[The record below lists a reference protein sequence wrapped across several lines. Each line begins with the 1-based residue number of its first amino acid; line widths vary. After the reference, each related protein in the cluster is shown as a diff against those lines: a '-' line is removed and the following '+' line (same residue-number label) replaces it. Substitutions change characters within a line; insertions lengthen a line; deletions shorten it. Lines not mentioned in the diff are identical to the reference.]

1 MSDNKKSVASAS
13 ESVSPAIGW
22 LKQLLSLKN
31 KYGFFN
37 ILQCIFL
44 LLLLLAVIN
53 PEFVLDKVERIQKD
67 RHSEAV
73 SRRLRIDAEVQT
85 LLMQI
90 LIKTGADR
98 AWVVEFHNGTKNMS
112 TDLPFVYGTMRPEV
126 VRDGV
131 AYVSDEYDDF
141 DLAKFPFLSHLVHVG
156 SFYGCVEAIKAYDER
171 LYFKLRSNS
180 VSDVALRVLYSGSKP
195 LGIVGLSFFDHND
208 DILAARSIL
217 DIAGFAGLLSQKEE

>member
-1 MSDNKKSVASAS
+1 MSDNKKSAASAS

-22 LKQLLSLKN
+22 LKQLLSLKD

-37 ILQCIFL
+37 IIQSIFL
-44 LLLLLAVIN
+44 LLLLLAVLN
-53 PEFVLDKVERIQKD
+53 PEFVLDKVERIQKS

-73 SRRLRIDAEVQT
+73 SRRLRIDADVQT
-85 LLMQI
+85 LLMQV

-126 VRDGV
+126 VRDG
-131 AYVSDEYDDF
+131 ATYVSDEYNDF
-141 DLAKFPFLSHLVHVG
+141 DLVKFPFLSHLVHVG

-171 LYFKLRSNS
+171 LYFKLKSNS